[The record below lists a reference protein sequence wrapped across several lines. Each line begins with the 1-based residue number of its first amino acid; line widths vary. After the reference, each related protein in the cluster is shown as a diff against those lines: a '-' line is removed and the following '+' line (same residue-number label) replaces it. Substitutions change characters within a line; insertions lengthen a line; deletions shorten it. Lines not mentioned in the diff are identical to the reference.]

1 MGVRLGGKSPR
12 GRESMVAVGASR
24 EASDTLREGSAHVRL
39 ETLLALRWIAIA
51 GQLATVLVIHF
62 ALGFALPLPGAL
74 AAIAISAAINVY
86 LTLRHPPGRQLS
98 DREVAAELAF
108 DLVQLSFLLYLTGGL
123 ANPFALLIL
132 APVTISAT
140 VLSRRSTLLLLLM
153 GLLLITALAIWH
165 RPLPWTGPPL
175 VIPRLYLFGV
185 WSGLALAMT
194 FLALYVARVSAEARQ
209 RARALAATQ
218 AALARAQKLSD
229 LGTLAAAAAHELGTP
244 LGTITLAARELLCD
258 LSPADPH
265 HEDIELIAEQAA
277 RCREILQQL
286 SATPADAADHPF
298 NRQPLAALA
307 REAARPFERL
317 TDVAI
322 DIRDR
327 PEDPSVGPQP
337 VVRRRPEILH
347 ALTSFIENAVGF
359 ARSRVVIE
367 IVWSNAHVSM
377 RIVDDGPGFDPAI
390 LRSLGDP
397 YLRRG
402 GRSFTGSGRDGA
414 AGLGLG
420 VFIAKTLLERTG
432 ARVGFANAVDGGAVV
447 DIRWPRRTLE
457 EEDENRDDGS
467 REGSHERAQR

>member
-1 MGVRLGGKSPR
+1 MGARGEERGSNGRGARPEAGGPA
-12 GRESMVAVGASR
+12 EPL
-24 EASDTLREGSAHVRL
+24 DTLREDPARVRL
-39 ETLLALRWIAIA
+39 ETLLTLRWIAIA
-51 GQLATVLVIHF
+51 GQLATVLVVHF
-62 ALGFALPLPGAL
+62 GFGFPLPLWWAL

-86 LTLRHPPGRQLS
+86 LMLRRPAGQQLS
-98 DREVAAELAF
+98 DREVAIELAF
-108 DLVQLSFLLYLTGGL
+108 DLLQLSFLLYLTGGL

-140 VLSRRSTLLLLLM
+140 VLSRRSTFLLLSM
-153 GLLLITALAIWH
+153 GLLLISALAIWH
-165 RPLPWTGPPL
+165 RPLPWTGAPL

-194 FLALYVARVSAEARQ
+194 FLALYAARVSAEARQ

-244 LGTITLAARELLCD
+244 LGTITLVARELLCD

-265 HEDIELIAEQAA
+265 HEDAELIAEQAS

-286 SATPADAADHPF
+286 AVTPADAADHPF

-317 TDVAI
+317 TDVVI

-327 PEDPSVGPQP
+327 PTDPSAGPQP
-337 VVRRRPEILH
+337 VVQRRPEILH
-347 ALTSFIENAVGF
+347 ALTNFIENAVGF

-367 IVWSNAHVSM
+367 VTWDADTVSM
-377 RIVDDGPGFDPAI
+377 RIVDDGPGFDPAT
-390 LRSLGDP
+390 LKSLGDP

-402 GRSFTGSGRDGA
+402 GRSFAGRGREGA

-420 VFIAKTLLERTG
+420 VFIAKTLLERTA
-432 ARVGFANAVDGGAVV
+432 ARVGFSNRSGGGAVV

-457 EEDENRDDGS
+457 TDDGNRDDG
-467 REGSHERAQR
+467 GQRRKP

>member
-1 MGVRLGGKSPR
+1 MGAGAVEQGPNGGTDP
-12 GRESMVAVGASR
+12 ADPGATA
-24 EASDTLREGSAHVRL
+24 EPLDTLREDPARVRL
-39 ETLLALRWIAIA
+39 ETLLTLRWIAIA
-51 GQLATVLVIHF
+51 GQLATVLVVHF
-62 ALGFALPLPGAL
+62 GLGFSFPLWGAL
-74 AAIAISAAINVY
+74 TAIAISAAVNLY
-86 LTLRHPPGRQLS
+86 LMRRHPPGRQLS
-98 DREVAAELAF
+98 DRDVATELAF

-153 GLLLITALAIWH
+153 GLLLISALALWH
-165 RPLPWTGPPL
+165 RPLPWTGTPL

-185 WSGLALAMT
+185 WAGLALAMT

-244 LGTITLAARELLCD
+244 LGTITLVARELLCD
-258 LSPADPH
+258 LAPSDPH
-265 HEDIELIAEQAA
+265 HEDVELIAAQAA

-317 TDVAI
+317 TDVVI
-322 DIRDR
+322 EIRDQ
-327 PEDPSVGPQP
+327 PTDSAAGTQP

-359 ARSRVVIE
+359 ARSRVVVE
-367 IVWSNAHVSM
+367 IVWNSDAVSM
-377 RIVDDGPGFDPAI
+377 RIVDDGPGFDAAI

-402 GRSFTGSGRDGA
+402 GRAFAAPGRDGA

-432 ARVGFANAVDGGAVV
+432 ARVGFANRSSGGAVV
-447 DIRWPRRTLE
+447 DIHWPRRALE
-457 EEDENRDDGS
+457 EEDENRDD
-467 REGSHERAQR
+467 EG